1 MKMLTKLVAIILL
14 LISVIFSAYHQ
25 VAHGVSSLESAGI
38 GQRTVKRLG
47 PDSARRKPRR
57 CSRQGV
63 RGIEAFLIA
72 TSKFQ
77 T

>member
-1 MKMLTKLVAIILL
+1 MKMLTKLAAIILL

-38 GQRTVKRLG
+38 VLQ
-47 PDSARRKPRR
+47 
-57 CSRQGV
+57 
-63 RGIEAFLIA
+63 LIVIVLLIVD
-72 TSKFQ
+72 KQ